1 MELHTVVSH
10 YDARHPRED
19 IQRLWHAFAPLP
31 FDLRS
36 RALRLGEIHTARA
49 GDRYVPSEE
58 LAVLLS
64 GCLLLEVGHTKVC
77 AGVARAGDMVG
88 LGGGTRG
95 RWLVAGS
102 LYRAPIAEFLTEAG
116 DDGLS
121 FLLTAGAM
129 RTERVENRLACG
141 IAHPALSRVASL
153 LWEADQSC
161 NGPDV
166 PLCQSDIGDM
176 LSLRRTSVNG
186 ACQTLRVAGAVRTV
200 RGRTIVLDRAALA
213 AHACCGRAASAN
225 AFACSGPV
233 GAGTFVQASAG
244 A

>member
-1 MELHTVVSH
+1 MELHPVNLRQ
-10 YDARHPRED
+10 DAPHPRDD

-31 FDLRS
+31 FDVRS
-36 RALRLGEIHTARA
+36 RALKLGDIQVARS
-49 GDRYVPSEE
+49 GDRYAPVGE
-58 LAVLLS
+58 LAMLLS

-77 AGVARAGDMVG
+77 AGVATAGDLVD

-102 LYRAPIAEFLTEAG
+102 LYRAPIAGFLAEAG
-116 DDGLS
+116 DEGLR
-121 FLLTAGAM
+121 FLLAAGAM
-129 RTERVENRLACG
+129 RTRHVENRLACA

-153 LWEADQSC
+153 LWEADQAC
-161 NGPDV
+161 DGPDV

-200 RGRTIVLDRAALA
+200 RGRTVVLDRATLA
-213 AHACCGRAASAN
+213 AHACCGRAVGNASASAAAAGSG
-225 AFACSGPV
+225 AFA
-233 GAGTFVQASAG
+233 QASVA